1 MTKPTGAAF
10 VRRPSPCAGCS
21 YQGVCRL
28 RELACQRFERW
39 VSGFEPIGP
48 RIPTRAIYAHIYN
61 DEEEAA

>member
-1 MTKPTGAAF
+1 MSKPAGAAYA
-10 VRRPSPCAGCS
+10 RHQSPCAGCD

-28 RELACQRFERW
+28 RELACQRFEQW

>member
-1 MTKPTGAAF
+1 
-10 VRRPSPCAGCS
+10 
-21 YQGVCRL
+21 
-28 RELACQRFERW
+28 LACQRFERW